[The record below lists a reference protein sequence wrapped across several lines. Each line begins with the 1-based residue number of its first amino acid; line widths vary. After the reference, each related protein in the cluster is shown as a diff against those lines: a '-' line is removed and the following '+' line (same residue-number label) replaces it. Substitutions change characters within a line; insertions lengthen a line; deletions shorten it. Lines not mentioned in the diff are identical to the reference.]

1 MSTRTAGTAR
11 RIVMAAAAATLTMG
25 LATACGGEDEGK
37 SGTEKSDKDSASAT
51 PEATPT
57 SGVPPEAT
65 DPAVTPVPEPPSTG
79 RTLTKAELTQAA
91 LVTGD
96 VPNYVVTPMQGGD
109 EPGTEQADKPE
120 CRPLAAV
127 INGAPEPAASAT
139 VYRTIVDGREEG
151 NERQTVVTEILT
163 AHANGAADAVL
174 KSVRT
179 AVEACAAGFTTHG
192 GEGGA
197 STYSEVKKLSTPRV
211 GDDAIAYQV
220 TGAMDGAKVPLV
232 FHVVRRGA
240 TVATFYAA
248 NFIDARTPEIP
259 ALLAQKQS
267 AKLP

>member
-11 RIVMAAAAATLTMG
+11 RIVMAAVAATLTMG
-25 LATACGGEDEGK
+25 LATACGGDDEGK
-37 SGTEKSDKDSASAT
+37 SGAKKPGKDVASAT
-51 PEATPT
+51 PEATPS

-79 RTLTKAELTQAA
+79 RTLTQAELTQAA
-91 LVTGD
+91 LATGD

-163 AHANGAADAVL
+163 SHANGAADAVL
-174 KSVRT
+174 TSVRT

-192 GEGGA
+192 GEGGG
-197 STYSEVKKLSTPRV
+197 STYSEVRKLTAPRV

-220 TGAMDGAKVPLV
+220 TGAMSGAKVPLV

-259 ALLAQKQS
+259 VLLVQKQS